1 MKVKAVVDR
10 IEGKL
15 AVLELEGKGQILWP
29 VRFLPKGM
37 KPGNILDITITKN
50 LSAEKKQREKIKRLQ
65 KKLINR

>member
-1 MKVKAVVDR
+1 MKTRAVVDR

-29 VRFLPKGM
+29 VRFLPKKI

-50 LSAEKKQREKIKRLQ
+50 LAAEKRQKEKIKKLQ
-65 KKLINR
+65 KRLTNL

>member
-15 AVLELEGKGQILWP
+15 AVLELEGKGEIVFP
-29 VRFLPKGM
+29 IKFLPKGT

-50 LSAEKKQREKIKRLQ
+50 LASEKKQREKIKRLQ